1 MNTTT
6 IGVDLAK
13 SVFQVSVA
21 NQVGRIVSRKRFSRS
36 QFDRFLA
43 NHEPATLVMET
54 CSSAHHGLPTCCHS
68 PLSNFRNCSDKLSCR
83 LLKRSLNSN
92 NASNNSSAS
101 SLRSVNRIRSSSA
114 S

>member
-36 QFDRFLA
+36 QFDRF
-43 NHEPATLVMET
+43 
-54 CSSAHHGLPTCCHS
+54 
-68 PLSNFRNCSDKLSCR
+68 FQ
-83 LLKRSLNSN
+83 
-92 NASNNSSAS
+92 
-101 SLRSVNRIRSSSA
+101 
-114 S
+114 